1 LILFLHS
8 RPPFPPAHPCSQ
20 LILLKLQL
28 EQTKREARE
37 SARTA
42 SEREAAANER
52 QHKVETQVEVQ
63 LAQLEQMTQEALAYQ
78 VLKNAEEH
86 PLKST
91 LDSSTP
97 DGLLLVEIGLCKR
110 ELKGEHQWNFVEEM
124 SADMSIYVYVALI
137 CTFWCFICWTLLFVA
152 PNSPK

>member
-1 LILFLHS
+1 
-8 RPPFPPAHPCSQ
+8 
-20 LILLKLQL
+20 
-28 EQTKREARE
+28 
-37 SARTA
+37 
-42 SEREAAANER
+42 
-52 QHKVETQVEVQ
+52 VQ

-86 PLKST
+86 PLTST

-97 DGLLLVEIGLCKR
+97 DGLVLVEISLCKR

>member
-1 LILFLHS
+1 M
-8 RPPFPPAHPCSQ
+8 
-20 LILLKLQL
+20 
-28 EQTKREARE
+28 EALE

-42 SEREAAANER
+42 SERETAANER
-52 QHKVETQVEVQ
+52 QLKVETQVEVQ

-78 VLKNAEEH
+78 ALKNAQEH
-86 PLKST
+86 LLTST
-91 LDSSTP
+91 LDSSTSHGP
-97 DGLLLVEIGLCKR
+97 LVEIGLCKR
-110 ELKGEHQWNFVEEM
+110 ELKGEYLWNFVEET